1 MAYEITSEET
11 GNTFTFASLE
21 AYEAAEEWYNSTEK
35 GRIQEF
41 CKSHGLDLSVSPT
54 HLRPDWHDAAME
66 LYARVRHQ

>member
-1 MAYEITSEET
+1 MAYEITNSET

-21 AYEAAEEWYNSTEK
+21 VYEAAEERYNSTEK

-41 CKSHGLDLSVSPT
+41 CKSHGLDLNTSPI